1 MLSSWI
7 WDFYNVCVN
16 IVYLNQ
22 MMRTLHDQFEGKVD
36 ALRNV
41 SYHISIMDNW
51 IDDIER
57 NLREKGGQTEH
68 LREVVEKLLTLN
80 HGSRKHNN
88 YSL

>member
-1 MLSSWI
+1 M
-7 WDFYNVCVN
+7 DRAFYRVCVD
-16 IVYLNQ
+16 IFDLKH
-22 MMRTLHDQFEGKVD
+22 MMRTLYDQFEGMVD

-41 SYHISIMDNW
+41 SYHISMMDNW

-57 NLREKGGQTEH
+57 NLREKGGQTKH
-68 LREVVEKLLTLN
+68 LREVVEKLLSLN